1 MVSARPVA
9 ALAGAAGAV
18 GAVAAG
24 AVAAWHVGP
33 AATWLPGA
41 RAVLWP
47 GLDGRGDP
55 SHVALTFDDGPDPD
69 TTPRFLRA
77 LDDLDV
83 RATFFVL
90 GSRLADHPGLGRLIA
105 AEGHEL
111 AVHGWRH
118 DRPWRPRPRLDARE
132 VARAAE
138 LVAGA
143 AGRWPL
149 WYRPPYGILT
159 GGRWAAA
166 RSAGLRTVL
175 WSAWGR
181 DWTASATAYSVHAEV
196 TRTLRGGGTVLLHDS
211 DMVSAPGA
219 WRAALGALPGLVAEC
234 RGRGLRVGRLDD
246 HGLIE

>member
-1 MVSARPVA
+1 MVI
-9 ALAGAAGAV
+9 ALPAGV
-18 GAVAAG
+18 LG
-24 AVAAWHVGP
+24 AVAAWHIGP

-41 RAVLWP
+41 RAALWP

-55 SHVALTFDDGPDPD
+55 SHVALTFDDGPDPV

-77 LDDLDV
+77 LDALSV

-90 GSRLADHPGLGRLIA
+90 GDRLERHPGLGRLIA

-118 DRPWRPRPRLDARE
+118 DRPWWPHPLRDARDL
-132 VARAAE
+132 ARTAD
-138 LVAGA
+138 LVAEA
-143 AGRWPL
+143 AGRRPL
-149 WYRPPYGILT
+149 WYRPAYGILT

-181 DWTASATAYSVHAEV
+181 DWTASATARSVCAEI
-196 TRTLRGGGTVLLHDS
+196 TRTLDGGGTVLLHDS
-211 DMVSAPGA
+211 DVVSAPGA
-219 WRAALGALPGLVAEC
+219 WRAALGAVPELVAEC
-234 RGRGLRVGRLDD
+234 RARGLEVGPLAE